1 MPAADNVALSVW
13 SHHEHHCRPLR
24 VSAQVERSMGGGS
37 AGPCFAE
44 VRMGGEWSCAAGLI
58 RWGWVSKMCAVHAPD
73 SQGMADTG
81 GALCATS
88 ATWEIVR
95 LERTVEGA
103 VAAPGCLER
112 LSEAM
117 LQCYWR
123 LAAD

>member
-1 MPAADNVALSVW
+1 MGLGVQNV
-13 SHHEHHCRPLR
+13 R
-24 VSAQVERSMGGGS
+24 
-37 AGPCFAE
+37 
-44 VRMGGEWSCAAGLI
+44 
-58 RWGWVSKMCAVHAPD
+58 APD

-88 ATWEIVR
+88 AVNVGNC
-95 LERTVEGA
+95 TVGTNLGGA
-103 VAAPGCLER
+103 DTAPGFLER